1 MDAKV
6 SVMSQ
11 KSNSVKQS
19 ASNAELFAK
28 AVQQYQ
34 TGQLRLAEQ
43 NFLAVLAAE
52 PGLAEAEHGLAL
64 VLVAQ
69 GKAIEALTH
78 FQRALALKPN
88 FTEAFNSL
96 AQSLFVLAERGFA
109 AEIINRNPAIR
120 RLAGQA
126 KKAWPARLPAA
137 ELFAEGGIPE
147 AAKDSFLL
155 FFLGSSRLR
164 NAEIEQFL
172 TGVRGAILERAV
184 NHQGETPSPPVFA
197 FYCAL
202 ARQCFINE
210 YVFSQ
215 TAPEK
220 ELAAA
225 LRERIVS
232 ALAAGMA
239 VPVHLLAVLAA
250 YFPLSTLPAA
260 EGLLQKPWP
269 PTFQALLVQQVQEP
283 LHEQHLRE
291 LMPRL
296 TEIDDAVSLKVRS
309 QYEENPYPR
318 WVITASPSKK
328 MKIEDYLHAK
338 FPHAAF
344 KPFGKANTVDL
355 LVAGCGTGQLVVGMA
370 QIFEGVRVL
379 AVDLSL
385 ASLGYAKRMSEML
398 GLSNIEFAQADIL
411 KLPTIGRKFDAI
423 STTGVMHHMADPI
436 AAWRGLVSILRP
448 GGFMHVGLYS
458 EIARQEV
465 SAAWK
470 FIAERGYGNS
480 ADEIRR
486 CREDIFALPNDA
498 PIRQAT
504 LSPDFYS
511 LSDCRDLLFHEHE
524 LRLTLPQIK
533 RFLAENDLEFIGW
546 DIDEGFMAKY
556 GKEFPHDKAKTNLD
570 HWHAFEEKYPFV
582 FAHMYK
588 FWVQKRA

>member
-1 MDAKV
+1 MDAEV
-6 SVMSQ
+6 SVMTQ
-11 KSNSVKQS
+11 KSNTVKQS
-19 ASNAELFAK
+19 PSSAELFAK

-34 TGQLRLAEQ
+34 SGQLRLAEQ
-43 NFLAVLAAE
+43 NFLAALTATPV
-52 PGLAEAEHGLAL
+52 LAEAEHGLAL
-64 VLVAQ
+64 VMVAQ
-69 GKAIEALTH
+69 GKAIEALGH

-88 FTEAFNSL
+88 FTDAFNSL
-96 AQSLFVLAERGFA
+96 AQTLFVLAERGHA
-109 AEIINRNPAIR
+109 ADIINRNPATR
-120 RLAGQA
+120 RLVEQA
-126 KKAWPARLPAA
+126 KKAWPTRLSVA
-137 ELFAEGGIPE
+137 ELFAESGIPE
-147 AAKDSFLL
+147 VAKDSFLL

-172 TGVRGAILERAV
+172 TGVRGAVLQRAV
-184 NHQGETPSPPVFA
+184 NQEGEVPSPPALA

-225 LRERIVS
+225 LRERIAS
-232 ALAAGMA
+232 TLAAGTA

-250 YFPLSTLPAA
+250 YVPLNALLAA

-269 PTFQALLVQQVQEP
+269 PTFQALLIQQVQEP
-283 LHEQHLRE
+283 LQERQLRQR
-291 LMPRL
+291 MPRL
-296 TEIDDAVSLKVRS
+296 TEIDDAISLKVQS

-318 WVITASPSKK
+318 WVVTSSPSKK
-328 MKIEDYLHAK
+328 MKIEDYLRAK

-344 KPFGKANTVDL
+344 KPFGKANAVDL

-370 QIFEGVRVL
+370 QIFQGVRVL
-379 AVDLSL
+379 AIDLSL
-385 ASLGYAKRMSEML
+385 ASLGYAKRMSDML

-411 KLPTIGRKFDAI
+411 KLPMIGRKFDAI
-423 STTGVMHHMADPI
+423 STTGVMHHMADPL

-470 FIAERGYGNS
+470 FIAERGYGKS

-486 CREDIFALPNDA
+486 CREDILALPADA

-546 DIDEGFMAKY
+546 DIDESFMAKY
-556 GKEFPHDKAKTNLD
+556 GKEFPNDKAKTNLD

-588 FWVQKRA
+588 FWIQKRA

>member
-1 MDAKV
+1 MN
-6 SVMSQ
+6 Q
-11 KSNSVKQS
+11 KSNAAKQS
-19 ASNAELFAK
+19 ASSSELFAK

-34 TGQLRLAEQ
+34 SGQLRLAEQ

-52 PGLAEAEHGLAL
+52 PGSADTEHGLAL

-69 GKAIEALTH
+69 GNAIEGLGH
-78 FQRALALKPN
+78 FQRALALRPN

-96 AQSLFVLAERGFA
+96 AQTLFALAERGHA
-109 AEIINRNPAIR
+109 AEIIKRNPIIG
-120 RLAGQA
+120 RLAKQA
-126 KKAWPARLPAA
+126 KKAWPGRLPAA
-137 ELFAEGGIPE
+137 ELFAADGIPE
-147 AAKDSFLL
+147 IAKDSFLL

-164 NAEIEQFL
+164 DAEIEQFL
-172 TGVRGAILERAV
+172 TGIRGAILERAV
-184 NHQGETPSPPVFA
+184 NQENEVPSPSMLA

-215 TAPEK
+215 TAPENK
-220 ELAAA
+220 LAAS
-225 LRERIVS
+225 LRERVAS
-232 ALAAGMA
+232 SLAAGTA
-239 VPVHLLAVLAA
+239 VPVHSLAVLAT
-250 YFPLSTLPAA
+250 YFPLNALPAA
-260 EGLLQKPWP
+260 ETLLQKPWP
-269 PTFQALLVQQVQEP
+269 PTFQALLIQQVQEP
-283 LHEQHLRE
+283 LQERQLRE
-291 LMPRL
+291 RLPRL
-296 TEIDDAVSLKVRS
+296 TEIDDAVSLKVQS

-318 WVITASPSKK
+318 WVITSSPSKK
-328 MKIEDYLHAK
+328 TKIEDYLRMK
-338 FPHAAF
+338 FPHATF
-344 KPFGKANTVDL
+344 KPSGKTNALDL
-355 LVAGCGTGQLVVGMA
+355 LIAGCGTGQLVVGMA
-370 QIFEGVRVL
+370 QIFQGVRVL

-385 ASLGYAKRMSEML
+385 ASLGYAKRMGDML
-398 GLSNIEFAQADIL
+398 GLGNIEFAQADIL

-423 STTGVMHHMADPI
+423 STTGVMHHMADPL

-448 GGFMHVGLYS
+448 GGFMHIGLYS

-465 SAAWK
+465 SEAWK
-470 FIAERGYGNS
+470 FIAERGYGKS

-486 CREDIFALPNDA
+486 CREDIFALPDDA

-533 RFLAENDLEFIGW
+533 RFLAENHLEFIGW
-546 DIDEGFMAKY
+546 DIEKSFLKKY
-556 GKEFPHDKAKTNLD
+556 GEEFSNDKAMSNLD
-570 HWHAFEEKYPFV
+570 HWQVFEEKYPFV

>member
-1 MDAKV
+1 MT
-6 SVMSQ
+6 Q
-11 KSNSVKQS
+11 KSNAVKQP
-19 ASNAELFAK
+19 ASSAELFAK

-34 TGQLRLAEQ
+34 SGQLRLAEQ
-43 NFLAVLAAE
+43 NFLAALAAD

-69 GKAIEALTH
+69 GKAIEGLGH
-78 FQRALALKPN
+78 FQRALALKPS

-96 AQSLFVLAERGFA
+96 AQTLFVLAERGFA

-120 RLAGQA
+120 RLAEQA
-126 KKAWPARLPAA
+126 KKAWPVRLPAA
-137 ELFAEGGIPE
+137 ALFAEGGIPE
-147 AAKDSFLL
+147 VAKDSFLL

-172 TGVRGAILERAV
+172 TGVRSAVLERAV
-184 NHQGETPSPPVFA
+184 NQEGETPSPPALA

-210 YVFSQ
+210 YVFAQ
-215 TAPEK
+215 TAPER
-220 ELAAA
+220 ELSAA
-225 LRERIVS
+225 LRERIAA
-232 ALAAGMA
+232 ALAAGTA

-250 YFPLSTLPAA
+250 YFPLNALPAPEA
-260 EGLLQKPWP
+260 LLQKPWP
-269 PTFQALLVQQVQEP
+269 PIFQALLIQQVQEP
-283 LHEQHLRE
+283 QLEQQLRQH
-291 LMPRL
+291 MPRL
-296 TEIDDAVSLKVRS
+296 SEIDDAISLKVQS

-318 WVITASPSKK
+318 WVITSSPSKK
-328 MKIEDYLHAK
+328 MKIEDFLRAR

-344 KPFGKANTVDL
+344 KPFGKGNAVDL

-385 ASLGYAKRMSEML
+385 ASLGYAKRMSDML
-398 GLSNIEFAQADIL
+398 GLGNIEFAQADIQ
-411 KLPTIGRKFDAI
+411 KLPMIGRKFDAI
-423 STTGVMHHMADPI
+423 STTGVMHHMADPL
-436 AAWRGLVSILRP
+436 AAWRDLVSILRP

-470 FIAERGYGNS
+470 FIAERGYGKS

-486 CREDIFALPNDA
+486 CREDIFALPDDA

-546 DIDEGFMAKY
+546 DIDESFLTKY
-556 GKEFPHDKAKTNLD
+556 GKEFPNDKAKTNLD

>member
-1 MDAKV
+1 MT
-6 SVMSQ
+6 Q
-11 KSNSVKQS
+11 KSNTVKQP
-19 ASNAELFAK
+19 ASSAELFAK

-34 TGQLRLAEQ
+34 SGQLRLAEQ
-43 NFLAVLAAE
+43 NFHAALAAE

-69 GKAIEALTH
+69 GKSIEGLGH

-96 AQSLFVLAERGFA
+96 AQTLFVLAERGQA

-120 RLAGQA
+120 RLAEQA
-126 KKAWPARLPAA
+126 KKAWPTRLPAA

-147 AAKDSFLL
+147 VAKDSFLL

-172 TGVRGAILERAV
+172 TGVRGAVLERAV
-184 NHQGETPSPPVFA
+184 NLEGEAPSPPALA

-215 TAPEK
+215 TAPERA
-220 ELAAA
+220 LAAA
-225 LRERIVS
+225 LRERIAT
-232 ALAAGMA
+232 ALAAGTA

-250 YFPLSTLPAA
+250 YFPLNALPAA
-260 EGLLQKPWP
+260 ETLLQKPWP
-269 PTFQALLVQQVQEP
+269 PTFQALLIQQLQEP
-283 LHEQHLRE
+283 LQEQQLRQH
-291 LMPRL
+291 MPRL
-296 TEIDDAVSLKVRS
+296 SEIDDAISLKVQS
-309 QYEENPYPR
+309 QYEENSYPR
-318 WVITASPSKK
+318 WVITSSPSKK
-328 MKIEDYLHAK
+328 MKIEDYLRAK

-344 KPFGKANTVDL
+344 KPSGKANAVDL

-370 QIFEGVRVL
+370 QIFQGVRVL

-385 ASLGYAKRMSEML
+385 ASLGYAKRMSDML
-398 GLSNIEFAQADIL
+398 GLSNVEFAQADIL
-411 KLPTIGRKFDAI
+411 KLPAIGRKFDAI
-423 STTGVMHHMADPI
+423 STTGVMHHMADPL

-470 FIAERGYGNS
+470 FIAERGYDKS

-486 CREDIFALPNDA
+486 CREDIFALPDDA

-524 LRLTLPQIK
+524 LRLTLAQIK

-546 DIDEGFMAKY
+546 DIDEGFLAKY
-556 GKEFPHDKAKTNLD
+556 GKEFPNDKAKTNLD
-570 HWHAFEEKYPFV
+570 HWNAFEEKYPFV

-588 FWVQKRA
+588 FWIQKRA

>member
-1 MDAKV
+1 MN
-6 SVMSQ
+6 Q
-11 KSNSVKQS
+11 KSNAAKQS
-19 ASNAELFAK
+19 ASSSELFAK

-34 TGQLRLAEQ
+34 SGQLRLAEQ

-52 PGLAEAEHGLAL
+52 PGSADAEHGLAL

-69 GKAIEALTH
+69 GKAIEGLGH
-78 FQRALALKPN
+78 FQRALALRPN

-96 AQSLFVLAERGFA
+96 AQTLFALAERGHA
-109 AEIINRNPAIR
+109 AEIIKRNPIIGRFAK
-120 RLAGQA
+120 QA
-126 KKAWPARLPAA
+126 KRAWPGRLPAA
-137 ELFAEGGIPE
+137 ELFAADGIPE
-147 AAKDSFLL
+147 IAKDSFLL

-164 NAEIEQFL
+164 DAEIEQFL
-172 TGVRGAILERAV
+172 TGIRGAILERAV
-184 NHQGETPSPPVFA
+184 NQENEVPSPSMLA

-215 TAPEK
+215 TAPENK
-220 ELAAA
+220 LAAS
-225 LRERIVS
+225 LRERVAS
-232 ALAAGMA
+232 ALAAGTA
-239 VPVHLLAVLAA
+239 VPVHLLAVLAT
-250 YFPLSTLPAA
+250 YFPLNALPAA
-260 EGLLQKPWP
+260 ETLLQKPWP
-269 PTFQALLVQQVQEP
+269 PTFQALLIQQVQEP
-283 LHEQHLRE
+283 LQERQLRE
-291 LMPRL
+291 RLPRL
-296 TEIDDAVSLKVRS
+296 TEIDDAVSLKVQS

-318 WVITASPSKK
+318 WVITSSSSKK
-328 MKIEDYLHAK
+328 TKIEDYLRMK

-344 KPFGKANTVDL
+344 KPFGKTNALDL
-355 LVAGCGTGQLVVGMA
+355 LIAGCGTGQLVVGMA
-370 QIFEGVRVL
+370 QIFQGVRVL

-385 ASLGYAKRMSEML
+385 ASLGYAKRMGDML
-398 GLSNIEFAQADIL
+398 GLGNIEYAQADIL

-423 STTGVMHHMADPI
+423 STTGVMHHMADPL

-448 GGFMHVGLYS
+448 GGFMHIGLYS

-465 SAAWK
+465 SEAWK
-470 FIAERGYGNS
+470 FIAERGYGKG
-480 ADEIRR
+480 AAEIRR

-533 RFLAENDLEFIGW
+533 RFLAENHLEFIGW
-546 DIDEGFMAKY
+546 DIEDSILKKY
-556 GKEFPHDKAKTNLD
+556 GEEFSNDKAMSNLD
-570 HWHAFEEKYPFV
+570 HWQVFEEKYPFV

>member
-1 MDAKV
+1 MDAEV

-11 KSNSVKQS
+11 KSNTVKQS
-19 ASNAELFAK
+19 ASGAELFAK

-34 TGQLRLAEQ
+34 SGQLRLAEQ
-43 NFLAVLAAE
+43 NFLAVLAAQ

-64 VLVAQ
+64 VMVAQ
-69 GKAIEALTH
+69 GKAIEALGH

-96 AQSLFVLAERGFA
+96 AQTLFVLAERGHA
-109 AEIINRNPAIR
+109 ADIINRNPATR
-120 RLAGQA
+120 RLAEQA
-126 KKAWPARLPAA
+126 KKAWPIRLSTA

-147 AAKDSFLL
+147 VAKDSFLL

-172 TGVRGAILERAV
+172 TGVRGAVLERAV
-184 NHQGETPSPPVFA
+184 NQENEAPSPPALA

-215 TAPEK
+215 TAPER
-220 ELAAA
+220 ELAAV
-225 LRERIVS
+225 LRARVAS
-232 ALAAGMA
+232 ALAAGTA
-239 VPVHLLAVLAA
+239 VPVHLLAVFAA
-250 YFPLSTLPAA
+250 YFPLNALPAA
-260 EGLLQKPWP
+260 ETLLQKSWP
-269 PTFQALLVQQVQEP
+269 PTFQALLIQQVQEP
-283 LHEQHLRE
+283 LQEQQLRQRI
-291 LMPRL
+291 PRL
-296 TEIDDAVSLKVRS
+296 SEIDDAISLKVRS
-309 QYEENPYPR
+309 QYEEYPYPR
-318 WVITASPSKK
+318 WVVTSSPSKK
-328 MKIEDYLHAK
+328 MKIEDYLRAK

-344 KPFGKANTVDL
+344 KPLGKANAVDL

-370 QIFEGVRVL
+370 QIFQGVRVL

-385 ASLGYAKRMSEML
+385 ASLGYAKRMSDML

-411 KLPTIGRKFDAI
+411 KLPMIGRKFDAI
-423 STTGVMHHMADPI
+423 STTGVMHHMADPL

-465 SAAWK
+465 SEAWK
-470 FIAERGYGNS
+470 FIAERGYGKS

-486 CREDIFALPNDA
+486 CREDIFALPDDA
-498 PIRQAT
+498 PIRRAT

-533 RFLAENDLEFIGW
+533 RFLAENGLEFIGW
-546 DIDEGFMAKY
+546 DIDEGFLKKY
-556 GKEFPHDKAKTNLD
+556 GEEFPSDKAKTNLD